1 MKESFLTVQ
10 NINVKYG
17 DTQVIWDLS
26 FSLEKGQIT
35 SLIGSNGAGK
45 STTINAAAGLIS
57 PFKGK
62 IFFEGEDITNKSCAE
77 FIDRGI
83 ILCPEGRQLFPN
95 MTVYENLELGA
106 CTTES
111 KKKKK
116 NTLEQIYNW
125 FPILKERQKQLAGT
139 LSGGEQQMVAFSR
152 GMMGLPKVLL
162 MDEPSLGLAPKIV
175 DEIFKIAK
183 NVSSTNGLSIA
194 IAEQDARKAL
204 SLASNGYVIENGV
217 VNVKGNSEYLLNNED
232 VKKAYLGF

>member
-1 MKESFLTVQ
+1 MSDSFLEIN
-10 NINVKYG
+10 NIAVKYD

-26 FSLEKGQIT
+26 FSLDEGNII

-45 STTINAAAGLIS
+45 STTINTAAGLIS
-57 PFKGK
+57 PFSGK
-62 IFFEGEDITNKSCAE
+62 IVFEGENITGKSCAD

-106 CTTES
+106 CTKNA

-116 NTLEQIYNW
+116 DTIEQIYQW

-175 DEIFKIAK
+175 DEIFSIA
-183 NVSSTNGLSIA
+183 SSISKSDGLSII

-204 SLASNGYVIENGV
+204 RLASKGYVIENGII
-217 VNVKGNSEYLLNNED
+217 NIFGTSDFLLNNDD